1 MRLAVVSP
9 FVDRRHGTERALAEL
24 LERLA
29 EKYGCEIHLYAQKI
43 EDLPVG
49 DLLAASS
56 AQPGAIFWRKVP
68 SVPGP
73 HIIQFTAW
81 IFLNAFLRGWDALR
95 GRASF
100 DLVLSPGI
108 NCLHPDVVLVH
119 ALFLRLIE
127 ISRDGQRDPEA
138 RSGFL
143 RGLHRRLYYALVGAL
158 ERHTYINPR
167 IALAA
172 VSNRT
177 AELLK
182 RNFHRD
188 DIYVIPNGVDASH
201 FSPAA
206 RLARITSARERR
218 GLRRDDFVL
227 LLIGNDWRVKGL
239 TTVLEAMSL
248 LPEVPLRLLVVGT
261 DSQGPFREIA
271 ARFGVDGQ
279 CLWETPQPDVLDFY
293 AAADVYVS
301 PSREDSFGLPVAEAM
316 ACGLPVITSA
326 FAGVADCVRDGVDG
340 FVLRDPR
347 DAQALAQHVAR
358 LQKDVALRN
367 SIGEA
372 AAKAILAWTWDRN
385 AAAVWQLLKETETRR
400 SSRS

>member
-29 EKYGCEIHLYAQKI
+29 ETYGCEIHLYAQKV
-43 EDLPVG
+43 EDLNLTDPR
-49 DLLAASS
+49 AARPT
-56 AQPGAIFWRKVP
+56 QPGVIFWRKVP
-68 SVPGP
+68 SIPGP
-73 HIIQFTAW
+73 HIIQFSAW
-81 IFLNAFLRGWDALR
+81 ILLNGFLRRWDALR

-119 ALFLRLIE
+119 ALFLRLRE
-127 ISRDGQRDPEA
+127 ISRDAHQDPGV

-143 RGLHRRLYYALVGAL
+143 RGVHRRLYYGFLTDL
-158 ERHTYINPR
+158 ERRIYSNPL

-182 RNFHRD
+182 QNFHRD
-188 DIYVIPNGVDASH
+188 DISVIPNGVDASH

-206 RLARITSARERR
+206 RLARITPARERR
-218 GLRRDDFVL
+218 GIRQDEFVL
-227 LLIGNDWRVKGL
+227 LMIGNDWRVKGL
-239 TTVLEAMSL
+239 ITVLEAIAL
-248 LPEVPLRLLVVGT
+248 LPGLPLRLLVVGT
-261 DSQGPFREIA
+261 DVQKPFREIA
-271 ARFGVDGQ
+271 VRLGIDRQ
-279 CLWETPQPDVLDFY
+279 CQWENPQPDVLDFY
-293 AAADVYVS
+293 AAADIYVS

-326 FAGVADCVRDGVDG
+326 FAGVADCVHSGVDG
-340 FVLRDPR
+340 FIMRDPQ
-347 DAQALAQHVAR
+347 DAQALAECVAR
-358 LQKDVALRN
+358 LHTDEALRN
-367 SIGEA
+367 SIGES

-385 AAAVWQLLKETETRR
+385 AAAVWQLLNETETRR
-400 SSRS
+400 KSRN